1 MALPRLDPLPAFHFL
16 VALLDTS
23 SAFSTVASGASG
35 LALGGFS
42 ECSGLESTLETVD
55 YLEGGVNDRVHRFP
69 SRMAY
74 GTVTLR
80 RGVGFSEDLW
90 LWHQAFLDGKGTRR
104 DGLIVLQNE
113 LRVPIKIWTFRRGL
127 PVKWTGPTLNARA
140 SELSIEALEIAHEK
154 LELQLSPGAAL
165 SAAAGAISGA
175 VGL

>member
-1 MALPRLDPLPAFHFL
+1 SSSTSASAAPSRPSRCARDDARRRPIAPDPMALPRLDPLPAFHFL

-113 LRVPIKIWTFRRGL
+113 
-127 PVKWTGPTLNARA
+127 
-140 SELSIEALEIAHEK
+140 
-154 LELQLSPGAAL
+154 
-165 SAAAGAISGA
+165 
-175 VGL
+175 